1 MIGILAYDKY
11 IRRET
16 PVFLFSGED
25 ILPTVHLSLPEATYA
40 KLKERAAEMGVQV
53 TDLIKFFIKHGL
65 EKGFTQGNTNSELA
79 DAVVK
84 LSKRMDKLER
94 DTRIKVTMI
103 EGRYREIESTLAYII
118 ERLETLEEIMASEIN
133 ARKLNAYESL

>member
-1 MIGILAYDKY
+1 MRKRLGDDNY
-11 IRRET
+11 IRRWN

-65 EKGFTQGNTNSELA
+65 EKGFTQDNTSNELA
-79 DAVVK
+79 DAVMR
-84 LSKRMDKLER
+84 LSKRVDRLER
-94 DTRIKVTMI
+94 DTRIKVTMM
-103 EGRYREIESTLAYII
+103 EGKYREIESTLAYII
-118 ERLETLEEIMASEIN
+118 ERLETLEELIADEVN
-133 ARKLNAYESL
+133 ARKLNAYERL